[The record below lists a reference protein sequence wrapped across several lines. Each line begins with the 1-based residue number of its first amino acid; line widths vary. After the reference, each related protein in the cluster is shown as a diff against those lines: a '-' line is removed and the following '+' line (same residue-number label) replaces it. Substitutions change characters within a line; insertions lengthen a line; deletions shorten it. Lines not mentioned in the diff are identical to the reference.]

1 MLIIGGSGSEKTK
14 ALLNL
19 TKEQDSENLID
30 MIYLYAKDLN
40 KPNIKFLMKK
50 REDVGIKHLNDP
62 KAFIEH

>member
-40 KPNIKFLMKK
+40 KPKYQTFDEKT
-50 REDVGIKHLNDP
+50 
-62 KAFIEH
+62 

>member
-19 TKEQDSENLID
+19 TKEQHSENLID